1 MTGLLIGAIGGLA
14 YFQLEEAQVP
24 SDANCSYLASPA
36 TDIMATMGGGWC
48 AKRGVELKDPWIA
61 GFGAAVVAIHVMQY
75 LHHKKGKR

>member
-36 TDIMATMGGGWC
+36 TDIMATIGGAWC
-48 AKRGVELKDPWIA
+48 AKRGVELKAPIVA

-75 LHHKKGKR
+75 LHHKQGKQ